1 MQEELRNPDVLHAAT
16 TLLSSTLLIALN
28 PEDDNMLLV
37 AQATTE
43 AGLERIAQEF
53 AGEDVE
59 DLLILLAS
67 LCAGVLMEL
76 ADEPR
81 EYFGGLI
88 AALYDDF
95 GVEPLVPESPNNIK
109 LNINFN

>member
-1 MQEELRNPDVLHAAT
+1 
-16 TLLSSTLLIALN
+16 
-28 PEDDNMLLV
+28 MLLV

-43 AGLERIAQEF
+43 AGLERIARDF
-53 AGEDVE
+53 ASEDVE
-59 DLLILLAS
+59 DLLVLLAS

-81 EYFGGLI
+81 EYFGRLI
-88 AALYDDF
+88 SALYEDF
-95 GVEPLVPESPNNIK
+95 GVEPPTPTSPNNIK